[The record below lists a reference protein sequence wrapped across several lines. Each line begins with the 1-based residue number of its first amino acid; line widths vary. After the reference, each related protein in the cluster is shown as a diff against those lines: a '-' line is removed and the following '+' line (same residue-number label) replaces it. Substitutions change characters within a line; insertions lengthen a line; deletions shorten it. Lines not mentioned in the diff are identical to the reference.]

1 MIRLIPFFCLALT
14 FAGPALAER
23 ITVFAAA
30 SLRGVLEEVAD
41 LSDDGVALSYGGSGT
56 MARQTAAGAPVDVIV
71 LASPLWMTWLA
82 EQGVDGAAD
91 AVSVARNTLV
101 VVGAPGA
108 APLSGAED
116 LLPRL
121 QGRRLAMG
129 QRDAVPA
136 GAYAQT
142 WLRAVNRWDALQ
154 AHLAETDNVRA
165 ALALVAR
172 GEAPLGVVYATDAA
186 AEPRVSVLYQV
197 DEALSGPI
205 TYPAAALRP
214 DGRPFLRVLQ
224 SPEARAV
231 FARHGFRAP

>member
-108 APLSGAED
+108 AP
-116 LLPRL
+116 
-121 QGRRLAMG
+121 
-129 QRDAVPA
+129 
-136 GAYAQT
+136 
-142 WLRAVNRWDALQ
+142 
-154 AHLAETDNVRA
+154 
-165 ALALVAR
+165 
-172 GEAPLGVVYATDAA
+172 
-186 AEPRVSVLYQV
+186 
-197 DEALSGPI
+197 
-205 TYPAAALRP
+205 
-214 DGRPFLRVLQ
+214 
-224 SPEARAV
+224 
-231 FARHGFRAP
+231 FRAPKTCCRGCRGGAWPWASATRFRRGPMPRHGCAR